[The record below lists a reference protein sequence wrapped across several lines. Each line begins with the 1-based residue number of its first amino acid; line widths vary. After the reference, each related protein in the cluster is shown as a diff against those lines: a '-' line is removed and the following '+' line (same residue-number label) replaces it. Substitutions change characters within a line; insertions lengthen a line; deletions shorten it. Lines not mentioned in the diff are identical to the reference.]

1 MGATRDI
8 GARILEGLR
17 ELERQWIRP
26 LGQRLRPPRARR
38 RKARGGDPE
47 AEELIVALLRARL
60 RSGDAGSASTAEL
73 LAAVSPASDLG
84 ALVRALVDVSPRR
97 GMAEAEPLRKV
108 A

>member
-8 GARILEGLR
+8 GARLLGGLR

-38 RKARGGDPE
+38 QKARGSDPE
-47 AEELIVALLRARL
+47 AEELIVALLRGRL
-60 RSGDAGSASTAEL
+60 RGGDPGAASEAEL
-73 LAAVSPASDLG
+73 LAAVSPRSDLG
-84 ALVRALVDVSPRR
+84 ALVRALVDVPRAR
-97 GMAEAEPLRKV
+97 VIADVEPLRKV

>member
-17 ELERQWIRP
+17 ELERRWIRP
-26 LGQRLRPPRARR
+26 LGQRLRPPRALRQ
-38 RKARGGDPE
+38 KARGSDPE
-47 AEELIVALLRARL
+47 AEELIVALLRS
-60 RSGDAGSASTAEL
+60 RSRRGDDGGASRAEL
-73 LAAVSPASDLG
+73 LAAVSPSSDLG

-97 GMAEAEPLRKV
+97 GVAEAEPLRKV